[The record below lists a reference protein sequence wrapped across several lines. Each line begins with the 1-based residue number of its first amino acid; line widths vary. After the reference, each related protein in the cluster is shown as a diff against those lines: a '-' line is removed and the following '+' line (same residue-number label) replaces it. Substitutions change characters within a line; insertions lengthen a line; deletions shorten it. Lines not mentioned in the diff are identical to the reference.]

1 MQYMPQ
7 ISARPKMIDSSVTFY
22 LLVLGIIQI
31 RARVHVVDRILHR
44 INLEFN
50 RHKRSG
56 GFGSD
61 NTVLVV

>member
-1 MQYMPQ
+1 
-7 ISARPKMIDSSVTFY
+7 MIDSSVTFY